1 MSLKKDGIIVILA
14 SPSGA
19 GKTTL
24 LNLVPRFYD
33 PIKGLIKID
42 NIDLKDL
49 PLKTVRN
56 TSALVSQDALIFDA
70 SIRENIIFGSDE
82 IAQEQFRLACEEAL
96 VDDFVRDLPDGY
108 ETLAGESGVK
118 LSGGQ
123 KQRIAIAR
131 AMIKDSPILLLDEA
145 TSSLDSEAESKV
157 QIALEALLKEKS
169 ALIIAHRLSTIKNAD
184 MIYVFDQGR
193 ILEKG
198 KHKELLEKNG
208 LYEVLFKTQF
218 PEGDID

>member
-1 MSLKKDGIIVILA
+1 M
-14 SPSGA
+14 
-19 GKTTL
+19 
-24 LNLVPRFYD
+24 
-33 PIKGLIKID
+33 
-42 NIDLKDL
+42 
-49 PLKTVRN
+49 
-56 TSALVSQDALIFDA
+56 
-70 SIRENIIFGSDE
+70 
-82 IAQEQFRLACEEAL
+82 
-96 VDDFVRDLPDGY
+96 DDFVRDLPDGY

-193 ILEKG
+193 IIEKG